1 MMNCSKKKEEEKKK
15 IYDEEMMQLASSV
28 SLLPSCEG
36 NHANHKKKGRTSRLL
51 SVN

>member
-1 MMNCSKKKEEEKKK
+1 MNCSKKKEEEKK
-15 IYDEEMMQLASSV
+15 IYEEMMQLASSV

-36 NHANHKKKGRTSRLL
+36 NHENHKKKGRTSRLL